1 MALCALCKASTIA
14 ATLLDPVLPMCGGSN
29 TSERG
34 VLPDTINGHKN
45 YISKPACVYFN
56 H

>member
-1 MALCALCKASTIA
+1 MALCALCKASTIT

-29 TSERG
+29 TRERG

-45 YISKPACVYFN
+45 YIVRASIVCFIY
-56 H
+56 